1 MSTNP
6 LHRLLRGT
14 ASAAAL
20 LALALLAQGCVADNE
35 DDCPAPPAPENN
47 ITLQF
52 TVVTRNIQGRSK
64 SGSESRA
71 LIIPTDPTQ
80 LGTADENYLDL
91 QHLTFVLLDG
101 SGKALTSFAPEVKP
115 ENPATDY
122 YSRYTVKAS
131 IDHPYFHNATTADIN
146 FYIMVLANYQS
157 HNPMNIA
164 VSPGMDFA
172 HLFDPKTVGT
182 FAFPLTKKTGD
193 NEPYW
198 WEPSIAKAQYIPM
211 SGLQNFTVAKTDL
224 EKSSEEDPLV
234 LSDASGDKDI
244 NMLRAIAKIE
254 VIDHIEFDENA
265 TPHQNPIDDRVS
277 IEKVELL
284 GFFNRGS
291 ILPTLANWQQD
302 PTSTET
308 QYVTTASVPDAASYN
323 IPSAFNTGNQ
333 NGAAILDFYY
343 DEIATN
349 QREDGCRVFS
359 VYVPEYS
366 LAKIGT
372 STHAWMQVTIQ
383 NPTSTDADLASRL
396 YELKLASYDEGQ
408 PGQEIDLLRNNIYRY
423 QINSASATLLNTQWT
438 VCPWDR
444 SGEINIPDYE

>member
-1 MSTNP
+1 MCTNP
-6 LHRLLRGT
+6 LYRLLRGT

-20 LALALLAQGCVADNE
+20 LALAIMAQGCVADND

-122 YSRYTVKAS
+122 YSRYTVTAS
-131 IDHPYFHNATTADIN
+131 IDHPYFRDATTENIN
-146 FYIMVLANYQS
+146 FYIMVLANYQN
-157 HNPMNIA
+157 HTPMNIA

-182 FAFPLTKKTGD
+182 FAFPLTKKAD
-193 NEPYW
+193 NYEQYW
-198 WEPSIAKAQYIPM
+198 WEPSIANAQYIPM

-224 EKSSEEDPLV
+224 DKSSEEEPLN
-234 LSDASGDKDI
+234 LSPASGGKDI

-254 VIDHIEFDENA
+254 VIDHIEFDKDA
-265 TPHQNPIDDRVS
+265 TPHQKPIKDRVA

-284 GFFNRGS
+284 GFFSRGS

-308 QYVTTASVPDAASYN
+308 QYVTSPSVPDAGSYN
-323 IPSAFNTGNQ
+323 IPSPFNTGDQ

-343 DEIATN
+343 DQTATDM
-349 QREDGCRVFS
+349 REDGCRVFS
-359 VYVPEYS
+359 AYVPEYS

-372 STHAWMQVTIQ
+372 STQAWMQVTIQ
-383 NPTSTDADLASRL
+383 NLNATNAEEVSRL
-396 YELKLASYDEGQ
+396 YELKLASYTDGL
-408 PGQEIDLLRNNIYRY
+408 PWQEIDLLRNTIYRY
-423 QINSASATLLNTQWT
+423 QINSVSSTLLNTQWT
-438 VCPWDR
+438 VCPWDS